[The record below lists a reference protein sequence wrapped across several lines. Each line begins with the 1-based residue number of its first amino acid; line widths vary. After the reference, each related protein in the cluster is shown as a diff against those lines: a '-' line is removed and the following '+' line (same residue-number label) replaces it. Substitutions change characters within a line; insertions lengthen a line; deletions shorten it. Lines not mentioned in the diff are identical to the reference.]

1 LVAALVVKS
10 PGHSWE
16 PGGVLPFGMTFLFS
30 KTTVIQ
36 YNKMKNIPSFLVVP
50 TTVLVSSLFWWLFKR
65 YVHFKPSNG
74 TSVIRQPRIWLLL
87 GLIGA
92 FLCFEFQVW
101 IIFFQFDEFPCAIL
115 FAFPFL
121 LFFSMILFYL
131 NWEIVIKS
139 DGFVFRDALRVKR
152 EYRFLDVTI
161 DDEKQSSVVR
171 KRSNGRR
178 ICASNSFVDNYDAL
192 EVAYKAYLK
201 KEKITIEIKD
211 SNIIRQS
218 GLVCVL
224 VVLLCAS
231 LSGMLV
237 WMTFSFKPK
246 VWLMTFIA
254 VPLPFVAVWWVLN
267 YVNWRVEL
275 KPEGFVF
282 RNSLRVE
289 REYRFSDVSVSL
301 YKERWVVARLKG
313 SEKKVCSVAIYQRN
327 QMALL
332 YAYDAYLRGRRTSLE
347 SVDKKP
353 E

>member
-1 LVAALVVKS
+1 
-10 PGHSWE
+10 
-16 PGGVLPFGMTFLFS
+16 
-30 KTTVIQ
+30 
-36 YNKMKNIPSFLVVP
+36 
-50 TTVLVSSLFWWLFKR
+50 
-65 YVHFKPSNG
+65 
-74 TSVIRQPRIWLLL
+74 
-87 GLIGA
+87 
-92 FLCFEFQVW
+92 
-101 IIFFQFDEFPCAIL
+101 
-115 FAFPFL
+115 
-121 LFFSMILFYL
+121 MILFCL

-152 EYRFLDVTI
+152 EYRFVDVTI

-178 ICASNSFVDNYDAL
+178 ICAAPYSFVDNYDAL
-192 EVAYKAYLK
+192 EVAYKSYLK
-201 KEKITIEIKD
+201 KEKMTIKIKD

-224 VVLLCAS
+224 VVLLCFL

-237 WMTFSFKPK
+237 WMTFSFKPR

-254 VPLPFVAVWWVLN
+254 VPLPFVAIWWVLSR
-267 YVNWRVEL
+267 VNWRVKV

-313 SEKKVCSVAIYQRN
+313 SEKKVCSVADYQRN
-327 QMALL
+327 QLVLL
-332 YAYDAYLRGRRTSLE
+332 KAYKAYLQRQKRVFGNAI
-347 SVDKKP
+347 KGPK
-353 E
+353 